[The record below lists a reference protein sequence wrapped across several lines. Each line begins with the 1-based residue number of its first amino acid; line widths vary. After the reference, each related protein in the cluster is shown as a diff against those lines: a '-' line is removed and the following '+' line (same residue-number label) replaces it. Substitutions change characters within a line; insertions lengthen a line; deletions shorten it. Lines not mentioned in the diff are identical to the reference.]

1 MLNEMNSG
9 GLHCVADSDNALKLK
24 ISFSGGK
31 CSQDCSVSSESDVL
45 TEVTSRNLYTVLSE
59 IHQNLVRRDPRGIFA
74 NPVTDDIAVGY
85 SEVISKPMDL
95 GTIYNRLKSRAYY
108 RSATE
113 YLADVTLM
121 CNNAMVYN
129 PPDTIYYQ
137 RARKLLAFCRK
148 QMTVSSLQKACK
160 DIPGGLTVEEIG
172 DLTSVEAEMNQMNRV
187 KPFHRSSK
195 LHTHSQSEL
204 SDHKFRFS
212 PKRVDSNRNIPP
224 TVQPLVN
231 HSFQKHRGRPKSHLS
246 TSSRL
251 YHINRKALKSY
262 SHFSSEEHLSRD
274 DLKKKNNNDNT
285 EKCISTVEFKKSFAS
300 LTSSKKV
307 QLTHQ
312 DTSIRSSVNTPIL
325 PIPHRRGRG
334 RPRKIKID
342 DIQTS
347 SGSSTLNISTQ
358 LQDSSLI
365 SSNSTPIDGKRHSEN
380 LSTLSHDHY
389 SRSICVNNSFENS
402 ITGHSNLSLG
412 PTQSE
417 YENSL
422 TESVMKIESNSQYTQ
437 EFLNNEPIVLLNIA
451 PSTPSSSPLSGS
463 SCKTFIGKTSFVSK
477 KSQKLSSDIQ
487 SNKLSQFK
495 MDRNKEMFN
504 YLDKTNSVNDEDS
517 VYNDSCDENVE
528 RSHHQIVD
536 NVPNEI
542 LIQAKKAAEES
553 AAKLKR
559 KYEFIA
565 SSESNN
571 EYIGP
576 KIMCLNCSNQGEISA
591 VECPKAR
598 SSINSQH
605 YPNLSNYNNDNISE
619 NEESSKPRPNYN
631 VSYPPFLIDLL
642 TKSKLLNTQKM
653 DDHSLSKQNKILD
666 DLNKLKY
673 NIDEPIAGAIH
684 GPLAIF
690 SAAQLAQLS
699 DVYGGDPSVIEYAI
713 SLLKFVQP
721 MGRWARRWAAKR
733 LDAATDG
740 LHSQACYTL
749 SSQPAHTV
757 EPTFDK
763 DKSDL
768 LQNWTDVVDITIDP
782 PTPKVDQS
790 DVEQPEPCLVD
801 LLNQYDTVISCSND
815 TNSSVLSTSNES
827 APCVVETT
835 ITYIKKDNLN
845 SVNTSSLSG
854 SLDIPVSINSCS
866 VSFCNNDMSN
876 SQLVSDSALNV
887 SNIPQQNSS
896 TREVDDD
903 LDDVIICESVPPPI
917 ATHTPNVDVILQ
929 QYNVNDAQQSEK
941 LPLIATKLPED
952 EITITDECAS
962 SSVKSV
968 DYVVPS
974 DTPSLNEHEL
984 DSVDHINNEQISEIS
999 ADSSNSL
1006 LKTALSGSSFSL
1018 NTSHDRI
1025 TVQNKGTVD
1034 GLEDSFGNLSSGSD
1048 CSTVMST
1055 HSLFLDSHLITH
1067 KELPVSVPHIENQI
1081 AVNHCNPISSCSETT
1096 DSLTDPVVQNQYG
1109 EIYADNRV
1117 NIDADSAI
1125 FDTAESSHS
1134 LILSNSMLLDN
1145 TCETNE
1151 QLTSNN
1157 NISSVS

>member
-31 CSQDCSVSSESDVL
+31 CPQECSEPDVL

-108 RSATE
+108 QSATE

-160 DIPGGLTVEEIG
+160 DMPGGLTLEEIG
-172 DLTSVEAEMNQMNRV
+172 DLTSVEAQMNQMNRV
-187 KPFHRSSK
+187 NPFHRSSK
-195 LHTHSQSEL
+195 LHTYSQNEL
-204 SDHKFRFS
+204 IDHKFCFS
-212 PKRVDSNRNIPP
+212 PKHHDDSNRNISPN
-224 TVQPLVN
+224 VQPLVS

-251 YHINRKALKSY
+251 YHINRKVLKSY

-274 DLKKKNNNDNT
+274 DLKKKNDNNNT
-285 EKCISTVEFKKSFAS
+285 ENCISTVEFKKSLTS
-300 LTSSKKV
+300 VTSSKKV

-325 PIPHRRGRG
+325 SIPHRRGRG

-365 SSNSTPIDGKRHSEN
+365 SSNSIPIDGKKHSEN

-389 SRSICVNNSFENS
+389 SRSMCVNNSFENS

-412 PTQSE
+412 SIQSE
-417 YENSL
+417 HENPL
-422 TESVMKIESNSQYTQ
+422 TESVMKNESNSQYTQ

-463 SCKTFIGKTSFVSK
+463 SCRTFIGKTSLVSK
-477 KSQKLSSDIQ
+477 KSQKLPSDIQ
-487 SNKLSQFK
+487 SNKSSQFK
-495 MDRNKEMFN
+495 IDRNKEMFN
-504 YLDKTNSVNDEDS
+504 YPDKTSSINDEDS
-517 VYNDSCDENVE
+517 VYNDSCDESVE
-528 RSHHQIVD
+528 RSYHHIVD

-542 LIQAKKAAEES
+542 LVQAKKAAEES

-559 KYEFIA
+559 KYECIA
-565 SSESNN
+565 SIESNN

-576 KIMCLNCSNQGEISA
+576 KIVCLNCSNQGEISA

-598 SSINSQH
+598 SSINQQH
-605 YPNLSNYNNDNISE
+605 PNPSDYNNHNISE
-619 NEESSKPRPNYN
+619 NGESLKPRPNYN

-642 TKSKLLNTQKM
+642 TKSKLLNTQKVN
-653 DDHSLSKQNKILD
+653 DHSLSKQNKILD

-690 SAAQLAQLS
+690 SAAQLTQLS
-699 DVYGGDPSVIEYAI
+699 DVYGGDPSGIEYAI

-740 LHSQACYTL
+740 LHSQAYYTL

-757 EPTFDK
+757 KPTVDK

-790 DVEQPEPCLVD
+790 DVEQLEPCLVD
-801 LLNQYDTVISCSND
+801 LLNQYDTVISCNNH

-827 APCVVETT
+827 VPSVPDTNIPYV
-835 ITYIKKDNLN
+835 KKDNLN
-845 SVNTSSLSG
+845 SINTSSLSG

-876 SQLVSDSALNV
+876 SQLVSDSTLNV
-887 SNIPQQNSS
+887 ANVPQQNSS
-896 TREVDDD
+896 TGGVDNEI
-903 LDDVIICESVPPPI
+903 DDVIICESVPSPI
-917 ATHTPNVDVILQ
+917 AIHTPNGDAILP
-929 QYNVNDAQQSEK
+929 QYDTQQSEQ

-952 EITITDECAS
+952 EIIITDECTS
-962 SSVKSV
+962 SSVKST

-974 DTPSLNEHEL
+974 NTLSLNEHEL
-984 DSVDHINNEQISEIS
+984 DSVDHINSVQTSEIS
-999 ADSSNSL
+999 TDSSTSL

-1025 TVQNKGTVD
+1025 NVQSKGTVD
-1034 GLEDSFGNLSSGSD
+1034 VLEDSFGNLSSSAD
-1048 CSTVMST
+1048 CSTIIST

-1067 KELPVSVPHIENQI
+1067 KELPVNVSHLENQI
-1081 AVNHCNPISSCSETT
+1081 VVSHCNPISRCSETT
-1096 DSLTDPVVQNQYG
+1096 DSLTDPVVQNSYG
-1109 EIYADNRV
+1109 EINADNHGDT
-1117 NIDADSAI
+1117 NANSAI
-1125 FDTAESSHS
+1125 LNTVESSHS

-1151 QLTSNN
+1151 QLISNSD
-1157 NISSVS
+1157 ISSVS

>member
-31 CSQDCSVSSESDVL
+31 CSQECSEADVL
-45 TEVTSRNLYTVLSE
+45 TEVTSRNLYTVLIE

-74 NPVTDDIAVGY
+74 NPVTDDIAIGY

-121 CNNAMVYN
+121 CNNAMIYN

-160 DIPGGLTVEEIG
+160 DMPGGLTLEEIG
-172 DLTSVEAEMNQMNRV
+172 DLTSVEAQMNQMNRV
-187 KPFHRSSK
+187 NPFYRSSK
-195 LHTHSQSEL
+195 LHTHSQNEQ
-204 SDHKFRFS
+204 SDHKFCFS
-212 PKRVDSNRNIPP
+212 PKHHDDSNRNIPP
-224 TVQPLVN
+224 TVQPLVSQ
-231 HSFQKHRGRPKSHLS
+231 SFQKHRGRPKSHLS

-251 YHINRKALKSY
+251 YHINRKVLKSY
-262 SHFSSEEHLSRD
+262 SHFSSEEHLSHD
-274 DLKKKNNNDNT
+274 SKKKNDNNNT
-285 EKCISTVEFKKSFAS
+285 EKCISTVESKKSFTNV
-300 LTSSKKV
+300 TSSKEV

-312 DTSIRSSVNTPIL
+312 DNTSIRSSVNTPIL
-325 PIPHRRGRG
+325 SIPHRRGRG

-365 SSNSTPIDGKRHSEN
+365 SSNCIPIDEKKHSEN
-380 LSTLSHDHY
+380 SSTLSHDHY
-389 SRSICVNNSFENS
+389 SRSMCVNNSFENS

-412 PTQSE
+412 STQSE
-417 YENSL
+417 YENPL

-437 EFLNNEPIVLLNIA
+437 EFLNNEPIVLLNLA

-463 SCKTFIGKTSFVSK
+463 SCKTFIGKTSLVSK
-477 KSQKLSSDIQ
+477 KSKKPPSDVQ
-487 SNKLSQFK
+487 SNKSSQFK
-495 MDRNKEMFN
+495 MDRNKEMFH
-504 YLDKTNSVNDEDS
+504 YPDKTSSINDEDS

-528 RSHHQIVD
+528 RSYHQVVD
-536 NVPNEI
+536 NIPNEI

-565 SSESNN
+565 SVENNN

-576 KIMCLNCSNQGEISA
+576 KIVCLNCSNQGEISA

-598 SSINSQH
+598 SFINQQH
-605 YPNLSNYNNDNISE
+605 PNPSDYNNENVSE
-619 NEESSKPRPNYN
+619 NEESLKPKPYYN
-631 VSYPPFLIDLL
+631 VSYPQFLIDLL

-653 DDHSLSKQNKILD
+653 DDHLPSKQNKILD

-690 SAAQLAQLS
+690 SAAQLTQLS

-757 EPTFDK
+757 KPTVDK

-790 DVEQPEPCLVD
+790 DVEQLGPCLVD
-801 LLNQYDTVISCSND
+801 LLNQCDTVISC
-815 TNSSVLSTSNES
+815 TNHTNNSVLSTSNES
-827 APCVVETT
+827 VPCVPDANIPYV
-835 ITYIKKDNLN
+835 KKDNLN
-845 SVNTSSLSG
+845 SISTSSLSG
-854 SLDIPVSINSCS
+854 SLDIPISINSCS

-876 SQLVSDSALNV
+876 SQLVSDSTLNV
-887 SNIPQQNSS
+887 ANIPQQNSS
-896 TREVDDD
+896 TGGVDNEI
-903 LDDVIICESVPPPI
+903 DDVIICESVPSPI
-917 ATHTPNVDVILQ
+917 AIQTPNGGVILP
-929 QYNVNDAQQSEK
+929 QYDTQQSEQ

-952 EITITDECAS
+952 EIIITDECAS
-962 SSVKSV
+962 SSVKST

-974 DTPSLNEHEL
+974 NTLSLNEHEL
-984 DSVDHINNEQISEIS
+984 DSVDHINSEQTSEIS
-999 ADSSNSL
+999 TDSSNSL

-1025 TVQNKGTVD
+1025 NVQSKGTMD
-1034 GLEDSFGNLSSGSD
+1034 GLEDGFGNLSSSAD
-1048 CSTVMST
+1048 CSTTMST

-1067 KELPVSVPHIENQI
+1067 KELPVNVSHLENQI
-1081 AVNHCNPISSCSETT
+1081 VVSHCNPISSHCSETT
-1096 DSLTDPVVQNQYG
+1096 DSLTDPVVQNSYG
-1109 EIYADNRV
+1109 EIYADNHV
-1117 NIDADSAI
+1117 DINANSAI
-1125 FDTAESSHS
+1125 PNTVESSHS
-1134 LILSNSMLLDN
+1134 LTLSNSMLLDN

-1157 NISSVS
+1157 NVSSVS